1 MLSKLRKAYDAR
13 GLKTFIQADQAFK
26 RLYAQGA
33 SGHITVQP
41 LSVMIHDVIAR
52 GWMLTHY
59 ADPSQ
64 QGESRFIDQSEL
76 SQLQELIGRP
86 IGGSVGH
93 EYNSLDRVRFRCLPS
108 SQRLSFY
115 AHTSFGDADFL
126 SRVVAFM
133 GESAA
138 AWEA

>member
-1 MLSKLRKAYDAR
+1 
-13 GLKTFIQADQAFK
+13 
-26 RLYAQGA
+26 
-33 SGHITVQP
+33 
-41 LSVMIHDVIAR
+41 
-52 GWMLTHY
+52 MLTHN
-59 ADPSQ
+59 DLHPSV

-76 SQLQELIGRP
+76 SELQELIGRP
-86 IGGSVGH
+86 IDDSVGH
-93 EYNSLDRVRFRCLPS
+93 EYKSLDRVRFRCL